1 MKRFISKQL
10 KNIKHQTMRFNRQL
24 LDSEFL
30 EYKFTLSSLWGLRE
44 RLVHFKDSLENI
56 KEKAL
61 TLFDVNKLVD
71 IEQQLS
77 YVNQN
82 IDRVEYMMITKEN
95 DIFIVTGMGEICL
108 N

>member
-1 MKRFISKQL
+1 M
-10 KNIKHQTMRFNRQL
+10 NIKTKRMRFNRQL

-30 EYKFTLSSLWGLRE
+30 EYGFTLSTLWGLRE
-44 RLVHFKDSLENI
+44 RLIQFRDSLEAI

-61 TLFDVNKLVD
+61 TLFDVKKLID

-77 YVNQN
+77 FVNQN
-82 IDRVEYMMITKEN
+82 IDRVEYMMVSKEN
-95 DIFIVTGMGEICL
+95 DIFVVTDMAEICL